1 MTALRLAWRQARGAR
16 RHFVVFFVC
25 VVLGVAALV
34 SVGSFGATLHVTLAR
49 EAKALLGGDV
59 ELRSAQPLPED
70 ADGELAALAARGAT
84 VARVRELV
92 GMARRADNGRSILVE
107 LKAVGPEYPLY
118 GRLAITPATPLP
130 VLLRDHGAVVQ
141 RETLERLGL
150 RVGDR
155 FALGGLTLTVRGV
168 VDAEPDRSASLVRLG
183 PRVFVAPETLEQS
196 GLLQFGSRVRHR
208 TLLRLPP
215 ELAARELREELAR
228 RISDPGVRVSSFDD
242 AQPGLRR
249 FFTQLTMYL
258 GLVGLASLLVGGIGV
273 ASSVSAF
280 VRRQQST
287 IAILKALGADSRTIV
302 LTFLAQ
308 TQVIGVAGS
317 LVGAALGA
325 ALQPVLI
332 AALAGFV
339 PFTLEPRVDGLTL
352 LRGVVMGTL
361 TTLLCALWPLL
372 DVREVRA
379 SLVLRREVDETTPI
393 ARRRPWAAALP
404 LVGGLAALSLWQAG
418 SLKIGGIFL
427 GASVGA
433 VVALW
438 LVARGLVALARRLP
452 GVPSPAWRQ
461 GLGALR
467 RPGGHSAR
475 VVIALGAGVML
486 LVAVALLEQNLDAQI
501 DHEQR
506 REAPSFFFIDI
517 QPDQRHTFE
526 RLVREATG
534 GSAPALTP
542 VVRSRLAAI
551 GDEPVTR
558 AMVRARGGEARETAF
573 YYTRE
578 YVLTWATEP
587 PAGNVITRGRWWDA
601 TPGAPRVSVEDVM
614 AQRLGIDVGSRLT
627 FDVQGVPI
635 EAEVASLRK
644 VDWQSLTTN
653 FFVIFSPGAL
663 DGAPTTFVATAR
675 TPAAGEAALQSA
687 VVTALPNVTA
697 IPVRDVLERVG
708 VVLADIAVAIR
719 VIALFTVGTGLVV
732 MAGALTSTRYQ
743 RLYESVVL
751 RTLGATRGAVA
762 RAFAVEYG
770 CLGAAAGVGGTA
782 LAAVLAWVV
791 LRFVLETPWR
801 FEPLAMLAGV
811 VLTVALSVAIGFLA
825 TFRLLGAKP
834 LPVLRRE

>member
-1 MTALRLAWRQARGAR
+1 MIALRLAWRQARGAR

-25 VVLGVAALV
+25 VLLGVAALV
-34 SVGSFGATLHVTLAR
+34 SVGSFGATLDATLAR
-49 EAKALLGGDV
+49 EAKALMGGDV
-59 ELRSAQPLPED
+59 ELRSARALPDEV
-70 ADGELAALAARGAT
+70 AAELRDLAARGGEVT
-84 VARVRELV
+84 HIRELV
-92 GMARRADNGRSILVE
+92 GMARRPENGRSVLVE
-107 LKAVGPEYPLY
+107 LKAPGTGYPLY
-118 GRLAITPATPLP
+118 GRLVTTPASPLAA
-130 VLLRDHGAVVQ
+130 LLAGDGAVVQ
-141 RETLERLGL
+141 RETLERLGVG
-150 RVGDR
+150 VGDR
-155 FALGGLTLTVRGV
+155 VALGAVTLTVRGV
-168 VDAEPDRSASLVRLG
+168 VEAEPDRSASLVTLG
-183 PRVFVAPETLEQS
+183 PRVFVGAETLERS

-208 TLLRLPP
+208 TVVKLPP
-215 ELAARELREELAR
+215 ALAARELREDLAR
-228 RISDPGVRVSSFDD
+228 RISDPGVRVSSYDE
-242 AQPGLRR
+242 AQPGLRK
-249 FFTQLTMYL
+249 FFSQLTMYL

-273 ASSVSAF
+273 ASSVATF

-287 IAILKALGADSRTIV
+287 IAILKSLGADSRTI
-302 LTFLAQ
+302 LTTFLIQ
-308 TQVIGVAGS
+308 TQAIGIAGS
-317 LVGAALGA
+317 LAGAGLGV
-325 ALQPVLI
+325 ALQPILI

-339 PFTLEPRVDGLTL
+339 PFTLEARVDPLTL
-352 LRGVVMGTL
+352 VRGVVMGVL

-372 DVREVRA
+372 DVRNVRA
-379 SLVLRREVDETTPI
+379 SLVLRREVEDTPPL
-393 ARRRPWAAALP
+393 ARTRPWTAAVPVVA
-404 LVGGLAALSLWQAG
+404 GLAALSLWQAG

-438 LVARGLVALARRLP
+438 AVSRGLVLLARRLP
-452 GVPSPAWRQ
+452 GVPWPAWRH

-467 RPGGHSAR
+467 RPGGQSAR
-475 VVIALGAGVML
+475 VVVALGAGVML

-506 REAPSFFFIDI
+506 REAPSFFFIDV
-517 QPDQRHTFE
+517 QPDQRAAFA

-534 GSAPALTP
+534 GIEPTLTP

-551 GDEPVTR
+551 DGEPVTR
-558 AMVRARGGEARETAF
+558 TMVRARGGETRETAF

-578 YVLTWATEP
+578 YVLTWASAP
-587 PAGNVITRGRWWDA
+587 PPGNVLTRGRWW
-601 TPGAPRVSVEDVM
+601 GAEAGPPRVSVEDVM
-614 AQRLGIDVGSRLT
+614 ARQLGIDVGSRMT

-635 EAEVASLRK
+635 EAEVTSLRK

-653 FFVIFSPGAL
+653 FFVVFSPGAL

-675 TPAAGEAALQSA
+675 TPAATEAALQSA
-687 VVTALPNVTA
+687 VVGAFPNVTA
-697 IPVRDVLERVG
+697 IPVRDVLERIG
-708 VVLADIAVAIR
+708 VVLGDIAIAIR

-732 MAGALTSTRYQ
+732 MAGALTATRYQ

-770 CLGAAAGVGGTA
+770 CLGAAAGLGGTA

-791 LRFVLETPWR
+791 LRFVLDTPWR
-801 FEPLAMLAGV
+801 FEPLAMLLGV
-811 VLTVALSVAIGFLA
+811 ALTVALSVAIGFLA